1 MIWHRVY
8 FKGIKN
14 GNFSVDDAPGRTLC
28 VFITAGPGTKLCV
41 FIVFINAVLFYK
53 ASKTENETA
62 NELKNTVQKTRSKHS
77 LASPV
82 SLEGALGGRQDIAKL
97 RVGCTG
103 EFWRPCVVTGV
114 LLLRP
119 ALGLAFPIFNPSCCR
134 FQCFML
140 QGPHVADGS
149 SLRVGSKLAATHPVH
164 ACASVRCVASR
175 HPTRWLPWFLCG
187 VLPPAE
193 AVTRLTC

>member
-1 MIWHRVY
+1 MNTACIDVIPSALPLWQPHGAGVCLLLQDLVQ
-8 FKGIKN
+8 
-14 GNFSVDDAPGRTLC
+14 SCVCLLC
-28 VFITAGPGTKLCV
+28 LLCRTKL
-41 FIVFINAVLFYK
+41 
-53 ASKTENETA
+53 SKTENETA

-193 AVTRLTC
+193 AVTRLPC